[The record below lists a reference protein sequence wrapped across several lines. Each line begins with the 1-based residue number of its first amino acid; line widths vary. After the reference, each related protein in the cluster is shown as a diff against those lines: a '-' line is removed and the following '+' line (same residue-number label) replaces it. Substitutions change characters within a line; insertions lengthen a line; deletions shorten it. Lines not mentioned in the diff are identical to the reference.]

1 MRQATFR
8 AIAFREG
15 QEWVAHCLDLD
26 IVSSGRTRDEAVDA
40 LVEALG
46 LQLAHARETDN
57 YEYLFRP
64 APESAWQRLAEI
76 MKGPHETLLRSIDD
90 ADDGH
95 NLLETQLAA

>member
-1 MRQATFR
+1 MQL
-8 AIAFREG
+8 
-15 QEWVAHCLDLD
+15 LDLPAFQEGD
-26 IVSSGRTRDEAVDA
+26 ISEWIAARRAEGCTGRVVDA

-90 ADDGH
+90 TDSGH
-95 NLLETQLAA
+95 HLLETQLAA